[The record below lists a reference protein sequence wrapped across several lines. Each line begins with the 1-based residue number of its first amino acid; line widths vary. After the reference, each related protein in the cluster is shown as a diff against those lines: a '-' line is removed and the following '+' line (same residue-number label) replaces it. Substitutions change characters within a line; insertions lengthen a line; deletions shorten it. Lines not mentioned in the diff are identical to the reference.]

1 LKQENKI
8 KVAVSVQNVVDLDHD
23 REDERNAAVDI
34 LSSLALSMDAIL
46 FVDPSVL
53 ISYLVVCLD
62 VLSVFGLVVAL
73 LQFEEKCWRLVDD
86 HKYQKLEKH

>member
-1 LKQENKI
+1 MKQENKI

>member
-1 LKQENKI
+1 MKQENKI

-34 LSSLALSMDAIL
+34 LCSLALSMDAIL

>member
-1 LKQENKI
+1 MKQENKI

-23 REDERNAAVDI
+23 REDERNTAVDI

-46 FVDPSVL
+46 FVYPSVL

-73 LQFEEKCWRLVDD
+73 LQFEKKCWRLVDD